1 MHVRKRP
8 FLEKYIKQE
17 IEAMKTLKHPNLVR
31 QEKMIES
38 KQWVMSAQDYYFM
51 VLEYCDGGNLLTYQ
65 SKLKT
70 KTFPLGEALE
80 IIVEVLKGLK
90 VVH

>member
-1 MHVRKRP
+1 
-8 FLEKYIKQE
+8 
-17 IEAMKTLKHPNLVR
+17 
-31 QEKMIES
+31 
-38 KQWVMSAQDYYFM
+38 M

-70 KTFPLGEALE
+70 KTFSLGEALE

-90 VVH
+90 VVHENNYIHRDIKSENVLIKNTSKGRSYKIADFGFARPLKAGNARTVCGT

>member
-1 MHVRKRP
+1 MKSISKVHVRKRP

-31 QEKMIES
+31 QEKIIES
-38 KQWVMSAQDYYFM
+38 NRFGDVAQEYYFM

-70 KTFPLGEALE
+70 KTFAVQEAL
-80 IIVEVLKGLK
+80 
-90 VVH
+90 